1 MIKRKGKHSNI
12 CLKVSDK
19 LILFLSLSTYIIV
32 SYILMNTSAIIYK
45 FRFINSIAISAF
57 LLFVVITIFSF
68 ILIYDKKYKYSFSY
82 IIAMLP

>member
-57 LLFVVITIFSF
+57 IICRHYYFSF
-68 ILIYDKKYKYSFSY
+68 ILIYDK
-82 IIAMLP
+82 I